1 MGSGDLR
8 NVLQMATNKSSNK
21 WEIHLNDFSPTV
33 VARNIVILK
42 IISAFDFNPEDKEDF
57 AFLWDIWYNLEWP
70 EITCKKFQQILKDL
84 LNGLLPI
91 NVSIPK
97 TSQFEMLKEVWS
109 TWLLI
114 SSESGSKASLFMKKI
129 DDER

>member
-1 MGSGDLR
+1 
-8 NVLQMATNKSSNK
+8 MATNESFNK

-42 IISAFDFNPEDKEDF
+42 IVSTFDFNPEGKEDF
-57 AFLWDIWYNLEWP
+57 AFLWDIWYNLEWS
-70 EITCKKFQQILKDL
+70 EITRKRFQQILKDL
-84 LNGLLPI
+84 LNGSLPI
-91 NVSIPK
+91 NVSFSK